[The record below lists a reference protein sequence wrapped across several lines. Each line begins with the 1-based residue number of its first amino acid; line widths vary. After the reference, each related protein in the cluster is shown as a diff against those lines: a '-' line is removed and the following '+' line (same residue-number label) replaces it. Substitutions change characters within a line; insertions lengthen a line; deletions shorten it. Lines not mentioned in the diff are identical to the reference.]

1 MRSVVAASA
10 GATLVIAQ
18 RRDSEFV
25 DLGAMPAP
33 IKALKSRR
41 AEAKPITTAERK
53 NRIERARQLMQQ
65 HKIDAVCMIGG
76 TSLAY
81 YTGIHWGNSERLFAF
96 ILPQKGRAFYVSP
109 AFEEDRAREQIAHAP
124 EGDSCARLW

>member
-1 MRSVVAASA
+1 MAGIMIKRRSFVSSAVAASA
-10 GATLVIAQ
+10 GVAVANAQ
-18 RRDSEFV
+18 RREREFA

-65 HKIDAVCMIGG
+65 RRIDAICMTGG

-109 AFEEDRAREQIAHAP
+109 AF
-124 EGDSCARLW
+124 

>member
-1 MRSVVAASA
+1 MAGIMIKRRSFMCSAVAASA
-10 GATLVIAQ
+10 GGAALVNAQ

-33 IKALKSRR
+33 IATLKSRR
-41 AEAKPITTAERK
+41 AEAKPITTAERM

-96 ILPQKGRAFYVSP
+96 VLPQKG
-109 AFEEDRAREQIAHAP
+109 
-124 EGDSCARLW
+124 